1 MSRYLDS
8 GMNIGFGRRKH
19 VRRHRGRGFFGD
31 LWSGVKDVAGK
42 TWNAVKDAKVISN
55 VAGQFNPTLGR
66 VAAAVGVG
74 RRRRRHKVK
83 RGGLMVGGRRRGPTS
98 MAVRVRRLLG
108 GRKRKVHRRKRGGS
122 AKLI

>member
-19 VRRHRGRGFFGD
+19 VRRHRGKGFFGD
-31 LWSGVKDVAGK
+31 LWNGVKDVAGK
-42 TWNAVKDAKVISN
+42 TWNVVKDAKVISN

-83 RGGLMVGGRRRGPTS
+83 RGGLMVGGRRGPTS
-98 MAVRVRRLLG
+98 MAVRTHRKLLG
-108 GRKRKVHRRKRGGS
+108 GRKRKVHRQRGRGV
-122 AKLI
+122 KLI